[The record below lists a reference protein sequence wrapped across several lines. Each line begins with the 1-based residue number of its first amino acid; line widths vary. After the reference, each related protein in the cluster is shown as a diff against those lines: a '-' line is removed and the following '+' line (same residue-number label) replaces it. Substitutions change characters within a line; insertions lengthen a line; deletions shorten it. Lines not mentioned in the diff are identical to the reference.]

1 MSATRAKA
9 GPRNRKLAAVICLLA
24 VMAMGLAACR
34 GFFGQAPIASLL
46 PGDAGDQEVPITIT
60 FDISGSSDP
69 DGTIITYDLDFG
81 DGSTHAT
88 GTDVADVITY
98 EYDVAGAYTVIL
110 TITDND
116 GRIDM
121 LSYVQTVGPVMI
133 TFAASLVTQYDI
145 FRMQGDGTNQGA
157 VRNTAVDELFPDL
170 VRGTR
175 DKIAYAAEDTV
186 SWNIHT
192 MTVEGLSVNQLTTQ
206 TASNQIQP
214 SWSSDGSSIAYASN
228 ATQTP
233 SSTTWELF
241 TMTAAGATQTK
252 LTAQAPLWAIA
263 PAYSPVNDDIAFVS
277 GSKDTGITA
286 AAGGSALL
294 KRNAAGTITLVY
306 DGVGNDG
313 DASPSLGV
321 FSPTLQLPA
330 AAGISKPAW
339 SLDGT
344 EIAFSTERTDGG
356 IIDIYVIDVSGA
368 VPGTP
373 VSLETYVTTHASYTG
388 SITAA
393 TITSG
398 EDEFSPYWL
407 EDGSGMVFIK
417 EIAGAYHVYKV
428 SFTTGLVTKLT
439 TTGAN
444 ISPASNR

>member
-24 VMAMGLAACR
+24 IMVMGLAACR

-121 LSYVQTVGPVMI
+121 VSYVQEVGSVMI
-133 TFAASLVTQYDI
+133 TFAASRVTQYDI

-175 DKIAYAAEDTV
+175 DKIAYAAEDAF

-241 TMTAAGATQTK
+241 TMTAAGVTQTK
-252 LTAQAPLWAIA
+252 LTAQAPSWAIA
-263 PAYSPVNDDIAFVS
+263 PAYSPVNDDILFVS
-277 GSKDTGITA
+277 NKTATGESSIWLWDDEEDEA
-286 AAGGSALL
+286 AEL
-294 KRNAAGTITLVY
+294 Y
-306 DGVGNDG
+306 DGPGNDG

-321 FSPTLQLPA
+321 FSPPLLLPA
-330 AAGISKPAW
+330 EAGISKPAW

-407 EDGSGMVFIK
+407 EDGAGMVFVK

-428 SFTTGLVTKLT
+428 SFITGLVTKLT
-439 TTGAN
+439 ATGAN

>member
-24 VMAMGLAACR
+24 IMVMGLAACR

-121 LSYVQTVGPVMI
+121 VSYVQEVGSVMI
-133 TFAASLVTQYDI
+133 TFAASRVTQYDI

-175 DKIAYAAEDTV
+175 DKIAYAAEDAF

-241 TMTAAGATQTK
+241 TMTAAGVTQTK
-252 LTAQAPLWAIA
+252 LTAQAPSWAIA
-263 PAYSPVNDDIAFVS
+263 PAYSPVNDDILFVS
-277 GSKDTGITA
+277 NKTATGESSIWLWDDEEDEA
-286 AAGGSALL
+286 AEL
-294 KRNAAGTITLVY
+294 Y
-306 DGVGNDG
+306 DGPGNDG

-321 FSPTLQLPA
+321 FSPPLLLPA
-330 AAGISKPAW
+330 EAGISKPAW

-407 EDGSGMVFIK
+407 EDGSGMVFVK

-428 SFTTGLVTKLT
+428 SFITGLVTKLT
-439 TTGAN
+439 ATGAN